1 MAESLECIDV
11 KLSPAPDQRIPLMKS
26 RRGRRRGD
34 TWVVSVFVIIEIGVF
49 IATMLVNDCWTN
61 SHGDCVIQALGRF
74 SFQPLPE
81 NPLLGPSQ
89 SKLDEMG
96 ALRRS
101 LLTEHHQTWRLFTF
115 PFLHA
120 GLFHLLLN
128 LCSVIYVGVRLEH
141 DFGPIRI
148 GIIYALSAFVGAL
161 VASLFLQ
168 NTPAVGASGAL
179 YGLLGTLLSELVWN
193 WKFHTNKI
201 SAIASLVF
209 VFVCNF
215 ILGFLP
221 YVDNFASIGGFI
233 SGFLLGSVFLLSPQL
248 QTVAPNKGDLVDY
261 GVKSYIKFKLKQKL
275 DRSVLRIV
283 SLILFSLLYFSME
296 STSTVIA
303 HGVHMLTVSL
313 LQAGTAKTQKSL
325 VRYYTSLLLSFPKL
339 KIPNKRFTTKMN
351 FLLPLRINNT
361 MVSNAQL
368 TMTCIG
374 NGNFRV
380 FPFTNISRA
389 RLNDLC
395 NLIC

>member
-1 MAESLECIDV
+1 MAESLERIDV
-11 KLSPAPDQRIPLMKS
+11 KLSPAPDARMPLMKS
-26 RRGRRRGD
+26 KGGRRRGD
-34 TWVVSVFVIIEIGVF
+34 TWVVSVFVIIHIGVF

-61 SHGDCVIQALGRF
+61 SHGDCLLQTLGRF

-96 ALRRS
+96 ALRWI
-101 LLTEHHQTWRLFTF
+101 LLTEQHQTWRLFTF
-115 PFLHA
+115 PFLHG

-128 LCSVIYVGVRLEH
+128 LSSIVYVGVRLERE
-141 DFGPIRI
+141 FGPIRI
-148 GIIYALSAFVGAL
+148 GIIYALSAFVGGL
-161 VASLFLQ
+161 VASLFLR
-168 NTPAVGASGAL
+168 NTPAVGASGPL

-201 SAIASLVF
+201 SAIATLVF

-215 ILGFLP
+215 VLGFLP

-233 SGFLLGSVFLLSPQL
+233 SGFLLGSVFLLSPRL
-248 QTVAPNKGDLVDY
+248 QPVAPNKGGLVEY
-261 GVKSYIKFKLKQKL
+261 GVKSYINLKLKKKL
-275 DRSVLRIV
+275 DRPVLRIV
-283 SLILFSLLYFSME
+283 SLILF
-296 STSTVIA
+296 
-303 HGVHMLTVSL
+303 G
-313 LQAGTAKTQKSL
+313 
-325 VRYYTSLLLSFPKL
+325 LLLAGCLVVVLHGININSYCTWCPYVDC
-339 KIPNKRFTTKMN
+339 IPFTSWHCKDTEASCE
-351 FLLPLRINNT
+351 T

-380 FPFTNISRA
+380 YPFTNISRA
-389 RLNDLC
+389 RMNDLC